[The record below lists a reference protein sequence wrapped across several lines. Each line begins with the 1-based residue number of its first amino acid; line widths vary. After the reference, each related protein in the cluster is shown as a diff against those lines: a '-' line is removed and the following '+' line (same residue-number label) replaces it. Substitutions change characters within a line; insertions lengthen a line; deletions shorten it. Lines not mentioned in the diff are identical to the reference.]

1 MSTTQ
6 NKWMLSGGMVLAGI
20 IGLWLGVSPTTLL
33 LVGVL
38 LLCPAAM
45 YFGMRGRN
53 NGSKRDRMEER
64 RDVPDAGRQPKDLEN
79 RKV

>member
-1 MSTTQ
+1 
-6 NKWMLSGGMVLAGI
+6 
-20 IGLWLGVSPTTLL
+20 
-33 LVGVL
+33 
-38 LLCPAAM
+38 M

-64 RDVPDAGRQPKDLEN
+64 KDMPEADRQPKDHEN